1 VNQRE
6 PRYISASL
14 RRLVVARASNRC
26 EYCRLPQS
34 ARLIT
39 FPIDHIIAVKH
50 GGKTEEDNLALSC
63 LSCNLAKGSDI
74 ASLDPITD
82 RLTPFFSPRSQT
94 WIEHFESDASGQ
106 IRGKTSVGRTTVRL
120 LQFNEIERLEER
132 RQLFLSGEIL

>member
-1 VNQRE
+1 
-6 PRYISASL
+6 
-14 RRLVVARASNRC
+14 
-26 EYCRLPQS
+26 
-34 ARLIT
+34 
-39 FPIDHIIAVKH
+39 VKH

-82 RLTPFFSPRSQT
+82 RLTQFFSPRSQT